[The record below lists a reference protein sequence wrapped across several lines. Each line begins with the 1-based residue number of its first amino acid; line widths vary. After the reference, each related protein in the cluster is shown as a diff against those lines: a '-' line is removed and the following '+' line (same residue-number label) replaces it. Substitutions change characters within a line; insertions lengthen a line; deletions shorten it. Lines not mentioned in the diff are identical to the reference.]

1 MSMSPRYK
9 SFSEAVEH
17 IYKLDGNLPVQ
28 VLQKTPKSLVACGMS
43 DAPVLITVAH
53 MKKAL
58 LPYEV
63 GGHSIE
69 SGVLAALPELLTK
82 PVAVWRAKERSRSLV
97 LLDETDEFGDPLIAV
112 IAVGTRVDRGNRAI
126 GLRCGDSVNYV
137 LSVYGKTRATR
148 ELAAA
153 VHDNRL
159 LLLNRIKYESLCA
172 RIDIRVDRAA

>member
-1 MSMSPRYK
+1 MSRSLKYK

-28 VLQKTPKSLVACGMS
+28 VVRKTPKSLVACGMS
-43 DAPVLITVAH
+43 EVPVLITVAH

-63 GGHSIE
+63 GGHGIE
-69 SGVLAALPELLTK
+69 PSALATLPELLNS

-97 LLDETDEFGDPLIAV
+97 LLDETDEFGDPLVAV
-112 IAVGTRVDRGNRAI
+112 IAVGTRADRGNRAI
-126 GLRCGDSVNYV
+126 GLHCGDSVNYV
-137 LSVYGKTRATR
+137 LSVYGKMRATR

-153 VHDNRL
+153 ARDGRL
-159 LLLNRIKYESLCA
+159 LLLDRIKYESLCA